1 MVSTAIAAE
10 VTCAI
15 RDFSAGVETQGRA
28 LGSSVRH
35 LVLSAGVSESSRAR
49 IAREVQMPPA
59 QLLNWIAGALGA
71 ATSLLGAETGSFE
84 PSGGRVVG
92 DFVVIEKSITRC

>member
-1 MVSTAIAAE
+1 MVTTAIAAE
-10 VTCAI
+10 VTSAI

-49 IAREVQMPPA
+49 VAREVQMPPV
-59 QLLNWIAGALGA
+59 QLVSWIAGALEA

-84 PSGGRVVG
+84 PSAGRVVG
-92 DFVVIEKSITRC
+92 DFVIVEKSITRC